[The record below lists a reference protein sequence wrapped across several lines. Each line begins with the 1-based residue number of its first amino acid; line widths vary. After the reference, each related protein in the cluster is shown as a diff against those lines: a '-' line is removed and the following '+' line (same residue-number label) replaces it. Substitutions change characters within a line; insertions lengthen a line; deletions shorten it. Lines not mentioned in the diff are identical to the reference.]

1 MKLLTLFI
9 LIPYLSLAQIE
20 IEHHL
25 LSIPDTSKGLLQQPA
40 IKNLNYKWTEQK
52 MAGLYV
58 LVFSA
63 FVDGVLEGYG
73 FDQRKSFEREH
84 GVAPFS
90 FFGSLSHLNK
100 DNWYAKNF
108 GVFDFYH
115 VADDIRT
122 WGGRIGGAVY
132 GAGVVIPM
140 FQKGG
145 INWRHVLIDFLISAI
160 ATSGAKRVGMIWIRN

>member
-1 MKLLTLFI
+1 MKTLIFLLFPL
-9 LIPYLSLAQIE
+9 LLSSQIE
-20 IEHHL
+20 IEKHML
-25 LSIPDTSKGLLQQPA
+25 DINSRGKGVLQDINYTWNKQKTLGLSV
-40 IKNLNYKWTEQK
+40 
-52 MAGLYV
+52 M
-58 LVFSA
+58 VFSA

-73 FDQRKSFEREH
+73 FDQRTSFERKF
-84 GVAPFS
+84 GVGQFS

-100 DNWYAKNF
+100 NNWYAKNF

-140 FQKGG
+140 FQAGG

-160 ATSGAKRVGMIWIRN
+160 TTSGAKRIGIFWVRN